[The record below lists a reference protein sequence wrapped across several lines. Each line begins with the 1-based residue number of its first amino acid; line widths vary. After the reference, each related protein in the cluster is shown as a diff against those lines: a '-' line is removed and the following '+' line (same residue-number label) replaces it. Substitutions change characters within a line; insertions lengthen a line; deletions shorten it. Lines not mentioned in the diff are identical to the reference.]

1 MARPD
6 EYGYGSKLSVHRAFV
21 VHLGAGGGP
30 RRHRYNGRVEH
41 LSSGETARFSSLRE
55 LLAFFA
61 VILNASSPGY
71 LGGKSD
77 RTTTDPPSSG
87 AGAHHRR
94 YDRSNKPSLDTE
106 RSIEP

>member
-6 EYGYGSKLSVHRAFV
+6 EYGSNLSVHRAFV

-41 LSSGETARFSSLRE
+41 LSSGESARFSSLRE

-61 VILNASSPGY
+61 AILDASSPDY
-71 LGGKSD
+71 LGGRSD
-77 RTTTDPPSSG
+77 RIATDPPSS
-87 AGAHHRR
+87 AAAVYHPHH
-94 YDRSNKPSLDTE
+94 DRSNTPSQET
-106 RSIEP
+106 RS